1 MNENDPLNRLRH
13 ALVGLGLALVLAVLT
28 AAMAGAF
35 FGDLVADSYDA
46 RVSVYGALLFYVV
59 VGAVVLF
66 KRVAQYETQPVSP
79 QRVLLWWLSL
89 WLWPLLFLLSKPPPQ
104 NG

>member
-46 RVSVYGALLFYVV
+46 RVSVYGVLLLYVV

-66 KRVAQYETQPVSP
+66 KRVAQYETRPVSL

-89 WLWPLLFLLSKPPPQ
+89 WLWPLLLLRRAPAK
-104 NG
+104 